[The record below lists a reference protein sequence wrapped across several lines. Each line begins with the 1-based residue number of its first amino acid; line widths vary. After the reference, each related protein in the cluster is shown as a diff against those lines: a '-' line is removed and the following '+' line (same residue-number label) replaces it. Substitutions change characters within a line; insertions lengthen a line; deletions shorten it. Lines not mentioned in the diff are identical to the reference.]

1 MVNKRY
7 KRQMPS
13 FKFTSNNM
21 NRELPTLGVC
31 GGRRSCSGLRS
42 WCGGALARWRAGVAR
57 WCCRWCAGGNDLL
70 LPILVRAVR
79 LVVHRQYIGAALGL
93 PLVCWGNAL
102 LLGIYSDL
110 AAVDLL

>member
-1 MVNKRY
+1 MALRM
-7 KRQMPS
+7 RQCLS
-13 FKFTSNNM
+13 ALC
-21 NRELPTLGVC
+21 NRHLF
-31 GGRRSCSGLRS
+31 R
-42 WCGGALARWRAGVAR
+42 GVAR

-102 LLGIYSDL
+102 LLGIYSNL
-110 AAVDLL
+110 AAVLIMFLLFLIYCP